1 MRFRRY
7 PFPGKILLTGESDPM
22 AGKIIRLDSR
32 RDIEAIT
39 WAKEMRETESWFHSA
54 RFRDITRLHTPAEV
68 VALRGNLQAD
78 YTIAKHAALKLFDY
92 LQRLFRDKKQE
103 ITYGPYS
110 PTGAVR
116 AVMEGIKV
124 LYLGGWA
131 TSAKGSEVEDP
142 GADLANYALDR
153 VPKEGGAWVRAL
165 MHQDEVQRSR
175 RIRMSSLQRKKSL
188 AIEFSPP
195 LIIPDGDTG
204 HGGEHH
210 TRNLVKT
217 FVENN
222 IGAIHIEDQ
231 RGGSKV
237 CGHQGQK
244 VLVSTAEMISRLNA
258 ARLQY
263 DIMNIAG
270 VIVARTDSNDATAID
285 SVDDE
290 RDHPFIY
297 GATNPDIVPFKNI
310 SLAVIRKFY
319 QHGFKEIN
327 GHLLY
332 KISEQA
338 YADAEKWLKHE
349 RLAETVAVG
358 IARIEKEIAALK
370 RLRQQARR
378 SGKGQRDF
386 REQLAALEIG
396 VKKVIEET
404 VDDVIARVRQVWAE
418 KARLKTFADAVA
430 EALAGAKAKS
440 VMSAERWRQYAAS
453 VSQSEA
459 RARARSMGVDVFWDW
474 DLPRTP
480 EGFYVITGG
489 REMAIARGLATA
501 PFADLIWR
509 ETAKPDLVDDKAWA
523 DAIHARH
530 PEKMLAYNLSPSW
543 NWDVWG
549 FTDDQIRNFANE
561 LGKMGYV
568 FNFIT
573 YGGHQTEALM
583 NGRLARALKEEG
595 VLGFVRL
602 IQRALRLAHDP
613 AQFPQSFVGG
623 DWADRFRRA
632 ARGSSITTSSMGG
645 KSTETQH
652 RKAVEV
658 PTSVLERWLA
668 IWASHWSHQGLYRGG
683 ALSVELKERWA
694 GSEDMMLNLFDEAKD
709 KIGEIIFR
717 VDKDRQGRKFL
728 AVKDQNTMKE
738 FRSRRLMT
746 LMHFFLLHRYKTDLV
761 HYVTPSDDNRLSV
774 QRMIQNGVFRAART
788 DDPNIIAIEVDLARS
803 QKIFANEDSIRKFIV
818 SQFRPVAQLSKRRPA
833 LRRRA

>member
-1 MRFRRY
+1 
-7 PFPGKILLTGESDPM
+7 M
-22 AGKIIRLDSR
+22 AEKIIRLDSR
-32 RDIEAIT
+32 RDIEAIA
-39 WAKEMRETESWFHSA
+39 WAKELHVTDAWFHSS
-54 RFRDITRLHTPAEV
+54 RFRHITRLHTSAEV
-68 VALRGNLQAD
+68 VSLRGNLQAD
-78 YTIAKHAALKLFDY
+78 HTIAKQAAIKLYDY

-103 ITYGPYS
+103 TTYGPYS

-131 TSAKGSEVEDP
+131 TSAKGSESEDP

-153 VPKEGGAWVRAL
+153 VPKEGGAWVRAFL
-165 MHQDEVQRSR
+165 HQDEVQRSR
-175 RIRMSSLQRKKSL
+175 RIRMSSLQRKKTRP
-188 AIEFSPP
+188 IEFSPP

-244 VLVSTAEMISRLNA
+244 VLVSTSEMIARLNA

-263 DIMNIAG
+263 DIMNVPG

-290 RDHPFIY
+290 RDHPFVY
-297 GATNPDIVPFKNI
+297 GATDPGIVPFKNVT
-310 SLAVIRKFY
+310 LAVIRKFY
-319 QHGFKEIN
+319 QKGFKEIN

-338 YADAEKWLKHE
+338 YVDAEKWLKQE
-349 RLAETVAVG
+349 RLFDRISEG
-358 IARIEKEIAALK
+358 IERIGSEIAALK
-370 RLRQQARR
+370 KLRQRVRR
-378 SGKGQRDF
+378 PGKGQRDF
-386 REQLAALEIG
+386 REQLAALEIS

-404 VDDVIARVRQVWAE
+404 VDGVIADIRQEWAE
-418 KARLKTFADAVA
+418 KARLKTFANAVA
-430 EALAGAKAKS
+430 DAMESSNKGKGALA
-440 VMSAERWRQYAAS
+440 MSIDRWKKYAGS
-453 VSQSEA
+453 VSYSEA
-459 RARARSMGVDVFWDW
+459 RERAESMGIDVFWDW
-474 DLPRTP
+474 NLPRTP

-489 REMAIARGLATA
+489 RNMATARGLATA
-501 PFADLIWR
+501 PFAELIWR
-509 ETAKPDLVDDKAWA
+509 ETAKPDLADDKAWA
-523 DAIHARH
+523 DAIHAVY
-530 PEKMLAYNLSPSW
+530 PDKMLAYNLSPSW

-602 IQRALRLAHDP
+602 IQRALRLTHDP

-632 ARGSSITTSSMGG
+632 ARGPSLTSSSMGG

-658 PTSVLERWLA
+658 PTSVLEKWLSM
-668 IWASHWSHQGLYRGG
+668 WAEHWNKQGLYRAG
-683 ALSVELKERWA
+683 AVSVELRERWA
-694 GSEDMMLNLFDEAKD
+694 GSEDMMLNLFDEAHD
-709 KIGEIIFR
+709 KIAEIIFR
-717 VDKDRQGRKFL
+717 VDKDREGRKFL
-728 AVKDQNTMKE
+728 AVKDQNTIKKY
-738 FRSRRLMT
+738 RSRRLMT
-746 LMHFFLLHRYKTDLV
+746 LMHFFLLHRYKTDRV
-761 HYVTPSDDNRLSV
+761 HYVTPTNDNRLSV

-788 DDPNIIAIEVDLARS
+788 DDPNIISIEVDTARG
-803 QKIFANEDSIRKFIV
+803 QKIFANVESIRRFIAR
-818 SQFRPVAQLSKRRPA
+818 QFKPLERQTET
-833 LRRRA
+833 RRAASRGV